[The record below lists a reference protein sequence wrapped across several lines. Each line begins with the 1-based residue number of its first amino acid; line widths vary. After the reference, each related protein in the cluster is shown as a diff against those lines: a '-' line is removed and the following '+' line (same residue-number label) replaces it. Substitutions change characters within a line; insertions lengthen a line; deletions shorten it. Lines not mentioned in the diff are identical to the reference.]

1 MSNSKMRE
9 DFRRMAKW
17 AIRKMYEKNP
27 GGLIS
32 VGELQKELRNAWD
45 DLCEDGELIDGG
57 DGEAQFYQGLW
68 DLPAPGIEPLSH
80 ALAGRFLT
88 QNTREAHKAL

>member
-17 AIRKMYEKNP
+17 AIRKTFEKNP

-45 DLCEDGELIDGG
+45 ELCEDGDIV
-57 DGEAQFYQGLW
+57 
-68 DLPAPGIEPLSH
+68 EPNDDSP
-80 ALAGRFLT
+80 
-88 QNTREAHKAL
+88 QPYKCEKP

>member
-45 DLCEDGELIDGG
+45 DLCEDGELIDVG
-57 DGEAQFYQGLW
+57 DS
-68 DLPAPGIEPLSH
+68 DD
-80 ALAGRFLT
+80 
-88 QNTREAHKAL
+88 